1 MTAQPC
7 SHWPLDDSCNIQFD
21 YAQLQ
26 LINNSI
32 NSAKSHLRITRN
44 NCPGDIN
51 NAQSTKKATH
61 TQETLCNSI
70 RMDYFEACL
79 SGQKVSF
86 ANWEQLWEQPQQNT
100 PRKFQLNLQRAEQS
114 EIADYKCWRRT
125 KTPG

>member
-1 MTAQPC
+1 MTAEPC
-7 SHWPLDDSCNIQFD
+7 SLWPLDDSCNIQFD

-44 NCPGDIN
+44 NCPRDIN
-51 NAQSTKKATH
+51 NAQSTKNNHTH
-61 TQETLCNSI
+61 TQKTFCNSI

-79 SGQKVSF
+79 SGQKVSQ
-86 ANWEQLWEQPQQNT
+86 ANWEQLWENT

-114 EIADYKCWRRT
+114 EIADYKCCWRRT